1 MPSSTLS
8 TPSAPAAEEVAVP
21 TFAQLGVPVAL
32 CAVLE
37 RQGIDRPFPIQVAT
51 LVDSMAGRD
60 VLGRGRTG
68 SGKTLAFALPV
79 LTRLADA
86 SSERRPKAPRAMI
99 LAPTRE
105 LALQIEATVAPL
117 AKALGL
123 RTMSIFGGVS
133 QNPQVASLRQGVDVV
148 IACPGRLEDLLQQRA
163 LTLDAVEITVLDE
176 ADHMADLGFLPPVTR
191 LLEKTPKS
199 GQRMLFSATLDRG
212 VKVLVDRFLS
222 SPVTHSVDSEQSP
235 VSTMAHHVLHVR
247 SDDRLP
253 ILVDLASA
261 PGKVVIF
268 TRMKHRAKQLA
279 KKLNDAGVP
288 AVEMHGN
295 LSQPARVKNLAAFSE
310 GRAVAMVATDIA
322 ARGIHVD
329 DVTLVIHADPPLEH
343 KAYLHRSGRTARAGN
358 EGTVVTLAA
367 DSERKEVAALAR
379 AAGIMPTTTQARPGD
394 PILSVIAPGERVL
407 RTQAEI
413 AALFPVT
420 VPTQSPRPGGGARR
434 SGGRKPAAKPG
445 ASAAGGR
452 PGGGARGGRPQG
464 SGSSR
469 PSSGESSARRGAPR
483 PR

>member
-1 MPSSTLS
+1 
-8 TPSAPAAEEVAVP
+8 
-21 TFAQLGVPVAL
+21 
-32 CAVLE
+32 
-37 RQGIDRPFPIQVAT
+37 
-51 LVDSMAGRD
+51 
-60 VLGRGRTG
+60 
-68 SGKTLAFALPV
+68 
-79 LTRLADA
+79 
-86 SSERRPKAPRAMI
+86 
-99 LAPTRE
+99 
-105 LALQIEATVAPL
+105 
-117 AKALGL
+117 
-123 RTMSIFGGVS
+123 
-133 QNPQVASLRQGVDVV
+133 
-148 IACPGRLEDLLQQRA
+148 
-163 LTLDAVEITVLDE
+163 
-176 ADHMADLGFLPPVTR
+176 VTR

-235 VSTMAHHVLHVR
+235 VSTMVHHVLHVR

-379 AAGIMPTTTQARPGD
+379 AAGIMPTTTQARHGD

-464 SGSSR
+464 SGNSR
-469 PSSGESSARRGAPR
+469 PSSGGSSARRGAPR